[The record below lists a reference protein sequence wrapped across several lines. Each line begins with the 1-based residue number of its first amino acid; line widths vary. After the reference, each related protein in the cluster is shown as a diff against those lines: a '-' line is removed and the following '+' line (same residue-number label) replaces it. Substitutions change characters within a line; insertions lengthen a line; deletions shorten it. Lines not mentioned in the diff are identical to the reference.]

1 MGSSEPRTELHRL
14 LARYPLDS
22 PPASAADAAVL
33 IILRAGR
40 SDVEL
45 LLIERS
51 IRPGD
56 RASGQVS
63 LPGGHVEPSDTTLAD
78 TALRECR
85 EEVGLGPDD
94 FRERPRY
101 VWSTD
106 APHFSLRVGV
116 FAAELGPSVGR
127 FIDTSPR
134 EVARV
139 FWLPLRSLAITTRVP
154 RPAPAGRREFDAV
167 LYEGHVLWGL
177 TLRVL
182 QRFVQDDSTP
192 PGANQSPNSL

>member
-1 MGSSEPRTELHRL
+1 MGSSEPGDELHRL
-14 LARYPLDS
+14 LARHPLDS
-22 PPASAADAAVL
+22 PPASTAGAAVL

-40 SDVEL
+40 SDVEV

-51 IRPGD
+51 VRRNDP
-56 RASGQVS
+56 ASGQVS
-63 LPGGHVEPSDTTLAD
+63 LPGGHVEPQDSTLRD

-94 FRERPRY
+94 LRERPRY
-101 VWSTD
+101 VWTTE
-106 APHFSLRVGV
+106 APHFGLKVGV

-127 FIDTSPR
+127 FIDPSPS
-134 EVARV
+134 EVAHV

-154 RPAPAGRREFDAV
+154 RAAPSGRREFDAV

-182 QRFVQDDSTP
+182 QRFVHDASEASEAKLRP
-192 PGANQSPNSL
+192 K

>member
-1 MGSSEPRTELHRL
+1 MDSSAPGDELQRL
-14 LARYPLDS
+14 LVRHPLDS

-33 IILRAGR
+33 IILRAGQ
-40 SDVEL
+40 SDVEV

-51 IRPGD
+51 IRPRD

-63 LPGGHVEPSDTTLAD
+63 LPGGHVEPQDASLRE

-85 EEVGLGPDD
+85 EEVGLGPAD
-94 FRERPRY
+94 FRGPPRF
-101 VWSTD
+101 VLTTD
-106 APHFSLRVGV
+106 APHFGLKVGV
-116 FAAELGPSVGR
+116 FATELGPSVGR
-127 FIDTSPR
+127 FIDPSPR

-139 FWLPLRSLAITTRVP
+139 FWLPIRSLAMTARVP
-154 RPAPAGRREFDAV
+154 REAPSGRREFDAV

-182 QRFVQDDSTP
+182 QRFVHGDSPAESAPIP
-192 PGANQSPNSL
+192 PK